1 MTPLW
6 KRIVAEKRALIVPLG
21 IATLVNVG
29 VYALVVYPLS
39 VKSLGAADRAA
50 AAAAARKA
58 AEQDFAAARG
68 LVAGKSRAD
77 QELSTFYD
85 KVLPADLAA
94 AVRLTYT
101 TLPAV
106 ARKANVK
113 FVARRFEPLVPA
125 RDARLGRL
133 HIFASLQG
141 EYEALRQFIYDLE
154 TAPEFVIIDDVTLA
168 QAEMGKPLTLTLEL
182 STYYPLSSTAH
193 GN

>member
-1 MTPLW
+1 MRGLAKRVVVEKRSLIAPLA
-6 KRIVAEKRALIVPLG
+6 IVA
-21 IATLVNVG
+21 LVNVF

-39 VKSLGAADRAA
+39 LKSLGAADRAA
-50 AAAAARKA
+50 AAAASRKA
-58 AEQDFAAARG
+58 AEQDFAAARA

-85 KVLPADLAA
+85 KVLPANLAA

-101 TLPAV
+101 PLPTV

-113 FVARRFEPLVPA
+113 VVARRFETLLPQ

-141 EYEALRQFIYDLE
+141 DYESLRQFIYDLE
-154 TAPEFVIIDDVTLA
+154 TAPEFVIIDDVSLA

-182 STYYPLSSTAH
+182 STYYPLSSH

>member
-1 MTPLW
+1 MSALW
-6 KRIVAEKRALIVPLG
+6 RRIIVEKRALLAPLA
-21 IATLVNVG
+21 IAALVNVG

-50 AAAAARKA
+50 SAAAARKA
-58 AEQDFAAARG
+58 AEQDFASARA

-85 KVLPADLAA
+85 RVLPADLAA

-101 TLPAV
+101 PLPTV

-113 FVARRFEPLVPA
+113 VVARRFETVIPT

-141 EYEALRQFIYDLE
+141 EYESLRQFIYDLE
-154 TAPEFVIIDDVTLA
+154 TAPEFVIIDDVSLA
-168 QAEMGKPLTLTLEL
+168 QAEMGKPLTLSLEL
-182 STYYPLSSTAH
+182 STYYPLRTH
-193 GN
+193 GT

>member
-1 MTPLW
+1 MTSLW
-6 KRIVAEKRALIVPLG
+6 RRVIVEKRALLVPLA
-21 IATLVNVG
+21 IAALVNVG

-50 AAAAARKA
+50 AAATERKA
-58 AEQDFAAARG
+58 AERDFAAARN

-85 KVLPADLAA
+85 KVLPASLPA
-94 AVRLTYT
+94 AVSLTYT
-101 TLPAV
+101 TLPEV

-113 FVARRFEPLVPA
+113 MISRRFEPLIPN

-133 HIFASLQG
+133 HIFTSLQG
-141 EYEALRQFIYDLE
+141 DYEALRQFIYDLE
-154 TAPEFVIIDDVTLA
+154 TAPEFVIIDDVSLA
-168 QAEMGKPLTLTLEL
+168 QGEMGKPLTLSLEL
-182 STYYPLSSTAH
+182 STYYPLSTH

>member
-1 MTPLW
+1 MSVW
-6 KRIVAEKRALIVPLG
+6 KRIVAEKRSIIWPLA
-21 IATLVNVG
+21 IAALVNVG

-39 VKSLGAADRAA
+39 RKSMGAADRAA
-50 AAAAARKA
+50 AAAASRKS
-58 AEQDFAAARG
+58 AEQDFAGARG

-85 KVLPADLAA
+85 KVLPASLPA

-101 TLPAV
+101 TLPTV

-113 FVARRFEPLVPA
+113 FVARRFEPLVPG

-133 HIFASLQG
+133 HIFVSLQG

-154 TAPEFVIIDDVTLA
+154 TAPEFVIIDDVSLA

-182 STYYPLSSTAH
+182 STYYPLSAH